1 MCIRDRART
10 LKFDRSVSLAAVLI
24 LLSTFF
30 LALAMLTA
38 HALFRLD
45 RCHAARFW
53 TLVAGLWAVL
63 GLGLIVAGD
72 LLPFPVPVRGLGIS
86 ACVLLAGGAVIFL
99 GSRKSSRA
107 GLLCAALALTAW
119 LYPVGLLVAPSLD
132 NAMSPKR
139 QALII
144 GEYAD
149 KGYAPVAF
157 KIYSGIFTWYAG
169 HDLAETGDPEKLR
182 AWLDEHDKAVL
193 SIRRRHWDEWKDRPE
208 NLTVLDEQN
217 IAGMDYL
224 IVLKQQRHPCRPRP
238 PSLMIRQCL
247 EPEVR

>member
-1 MCIRDRART
+1 M
-10 LKFDRSVSLAAVLI
+10 FSLTRWADLWATRREGGPDAFLWIMFISIFVFLSSLSGKVLI
-24 LLSTFF
+24 YILPMFPP
-30 LALAMLTA
+30 LAILTA
-38 HALFRLD
+38 QAIFRLD

-72 LLPFPVPVRGLGIS
+72 LLPFPVPMRGLGLS
-86 ACVLLAGGAVIFL
+86 ACVLLAGGAAIFL
-99 GSRKSSRA
+99 GSRKSSRT

-132 NAMSPKR
+132 DAMSPKR

-144 GEYAD
+144 GQYAD

-169 HDLAETGDPEKLR
+169 HDLAETDDPDKLK
-182 AWLDEHDKAVL
+182 AWLDNREKAVL
-193 SIRRRHWDEWKDRPE
+193 SIRKRHWNEWKDRPE

-224 IVLKQQRHPCRPRP
+224 IVLKQ
-238 PSLMIRQCL
+238 
-247 EPEVR
+247 